1 MIAGGV
7 LLAVAVAAS
16 RLLGHDSQ
24 PTPTTTPTTGASVRA
39 TTAVPSATTTSGTAS
54 ASASTPSALVATGEQ
69 QFIDCRSGDD
79 AADGSSEHPWRTLDP
94 LRSRPVAADTA
105 VFLRRG
111 CSWGGGL
118 KLTDASQR
126 VSLGA
131 YGTGDAP
138 TLTGDG
144 VSRDFPVVDV
154 EAEGVM
160 LSGLHIRNA
169 EAVGLKLS
177 AADVTVDGLEID
189 DVAFGMTVQAPR
201 ATITRTAVHD
211 LHLLINTPGGSDDT
225 GAVGF
230 DVQADD
236 VSITASSCTNCRA
249 PSYDF
254 GHDGGFAEIYNH
266 GDRLRLIGNTARNV
280 QGILEI
286 GGVVDD
292 GGAHD
297 VVLENNTFNETF
309 GGIWIHEKDEFSIPV
324 GTVTLRGNTIVN
336 SDKGV
341 TMGGKVGALVLQD
354 NTIAVPGH
362 VSTGGEPAEHT
373 GNRYYLTRPA
383 LLGFRAHGTETI
395 STYDSYPR

>member
-1 MIAGGV
+1 VPVASRSKRSTSDTVAPQGGGSTAQIGAYVTRIDEADDPRRRLLIKALAAGLFSGGVTLTGGLAAQVAGGRPAKLPPGV
-7 LLAVAVAAS
+7 
-16 RLLGHDSQ
+16 
-24 PTPTTTPTTGASVRA
+24 SVYRSSGIA
-39 TTAVPSATTTSGTAS
+39 TVN
-54 ASASTPSALVATGEQ
+54 
-69 QFIDCRSGDD
+69 D
-79 AADGSSEHPWRTLDP
+79 
-94 LRSRPVAADTA
+94 RPVAADTA

-144 VSRDFPVVDV
+144 VGRDFPVVDV

-189 DVAFGMTVQAPR
+189 DVAFGVTVQGPR

-297 VVLENNTFNETF
+297 VVLENNTFSETF
-309 GGIWIHEKDEFSIPV
+309 GGIWIHQKDEFSIPV

-336 SDKGV
+336 SAKGV

-354 NTIAVPGH
+354 NTIAVPGN

-373 GNRYYLTRPA
+373 GNHYYLTRPA